1 METKILAL
9 EMSHCMLRGQ
19 DGVPGLSGRDS
30 HDGEKGDNG
39 DKGDYRTCRT
49 KERRCGLYKVGMNL
63 KWFRKLSVIELLM
76 EALQVM
82 E

>member
-1 METKILAL
+1 
-9 EMSHCMLRGQ
+9 MSHCMLRGQ

-39 DKGDYRTCRT
+39 NKGDYRT

-63 KWFRKLSVIELLM
+63 KWCRKLSVMELLL
-76 EALQVM
+76 EALPTNPVM